1 MNTLTSNTMSKPFV
15 LAFHKM
21 NSGVSYHRVFAPL
34 ICHQEV
40 DVMFIEK
47 ITDVEPDM
55 WAKVTHIFS
64 SRVFPVEPFDDFVK
78 LCRSE
83 GIKLIIDNDD
93 WWVLPPTHPLR
104 GMYADK
110 MKARII
116 RSMKAADEVWVT
128 NKHLASKVK
137 KYNTNIRIIPNA
149 ISVPTWQVEREPSDK
164 VRFGYIGGNHHQIDV
179 RESTIDLTGLEAYVA
194 DVDDYPQMMNAA
206 YTLKT
211 FPPSSYHRLYNFFD
225 VSLVPLSTS
234 EFAKC
239 KSHLKMLE
247 AGFSKCALIV
257 SRTEPYLP
265 YITKDNC
272 IAISHPSEWAGAIKR
287 LNENPNQVQDLA
299 DSLYDYVQDYTM
311 DKINELRCF
320 TL

>member
-1 MNTLTSNTMSKPFV
+1 MSKPFV

-128 NKHLASKVK
+128 NKHLASKVR

-149 ISVPTWQVEREPSDK
+149 ISVPTWQIEREPSDK

-257 SRTEPYLP
+257 SKTEPYLP

-299 DSLYDYVQDYTM
+299 ESLYDYVQDYTM

>member
-1 MNTLTSNTMSKPFV
+1 MSRPFV
-15 LAFHKM
+15 LAFHKV

-34 ICHQEV
+34 ICHQEA
-40 DVMFIEK
+40 DIMFIEK

-78 LCRSE
+78 LCRKE
-83 GIKLIIDNDD
+83 GIKLIVDNDD
-93 WWVLPPTHPLR
+93 WWVLPPTHPLL

-149 ISVPTWQVEREPSDK
+149 ISVPTWQIEREPSDK
-164 VRFGYIGGNHHQIDV
+164 VRFGYIGGNHHQIDI
-179 RESTIDLTGLEAYVA
+179 RESKIDLTGYEAYVA
-194 DVDDYPQMMNAA
+194 DVDNYPQLMNAP

-211 FPPSSYHRLYNFFD
+211 LPPSAYHKLYNLFD

-247 AGFSKCALIV
+247 AGFSKCALVV
-257 SRTEPYLP
+257 SNTQPYSP

-272 IAISHPSEWAGAIKR
+272 IAINHPSEWAGAIKK
-287 LNENPNQVQDLA
+287 LNDNPNQVQDLA
-299 DSLYDYVQDYTM
+299 DSLYEFVQDFTM

>member
-1 MNTLTSNTMSKPFV
+1 MEIPENTTNRPFV
-15 LAFHKM
+15 LAFHKV
-21 NSGVSYHRVFAPL
+21 NSGVAYHRVFAPL
-34 ICHQEV
+34 ICHQEA
-40 DVMFIEK
+40 DICFIEK

-55 WAKVTHIFS
+55 WAKVTHIFA
-64 SRVFPVEPFDDFVK
+64 SRAFPVEPFDDFVK
-78 LCRSE
+78 LCRKE
-83 GIKLIIDNDD
+83 NIKLIIDQDD

-104 GMYADK
+104 GMYAEQ
-110 MKARII
+110 MKERII

-137 KYNTNIRIIPNA
+137 KYNSKIRIIPNA
-149 ISVPTWQVEREPSDK
+149 ISVPTWQVNREPSDK

-179 RESTIDLTGLEAYVA
+179 RESTIDLTGYEAYVA
-194 DVDDYPQMMNAA
+194 DVDNYPQMMNAS
-206 YTLKT
+206 TTIKT
-211 FPPSSYHRLYNFFD
+211 FPPNSYHRMYEFFD
-225 VSLVPLSTS
+225 VSLVPLSSS

-257 SRTEPYLP
+257 SNTHPYSP
-265 YITKDNC
+265 YITKENC
-272 IAISHPSEWAGAIKR
+272 IAIKHPSEWAGAIKR
-287 LNENPNQVQDLA
+287 LSENPNQVQDLTEA
-299 DSLYDYVQDYTM
+299 LYDFVQDFTM

>member
-1 MNTLTSNTMSKPFV
+1 MSRPFV
-15 LAFHKM
+15 LAFHKV

-34 ICHQEV
+34 ICHQEA
-40 DVMFIEK
+40 DIMFIEK

-55 WAKVTHIFS
+55 WAKVTHIFA
-64 SRVFPVEPFDDFVK
+64 SRAFPVEPFQDFVK
-78 LCRSE
+78 LCRKE
-83 GIKLIIDNDD
+83 GIKLIVDQDD

-110 MKARII
+110 MRERIV

-137 KYNTNIRIIPNA
+137 KYNTNIRIIPNG
-149 ISVPTWQVEREPSDK
+149 ISVPTWQIEREPSDK

-179 RESTIDLTGLEAYVA
+179 RESTIDLTGYEAYVA
-194 DVDDYPQMMNAA
+194 DVDGYAETLRAA
-206 YTLKT
+206 YKLPTM
-211 FPPSSYHRLYNFFD
+211 PPTHYHRLYNFFD

-247 AGFSKCALIV
+247 AGFSKCALVV
-257 SRTEPYLP
+257 SNTHPYSP
-265 YITKDNC
+265 YITKDNS
-272 IAISHPSEWAGAIKR
+272 IAINHPSEWSGAIKR
-287 LNENPNQVQDLA
+287 LNDNPNQVQDLA
-299 DSLYDYVQDYTM
+299 ESLYEYVQDFTM
-311 DKINELRCF
+311 TKMNELRCF

>member
-1 MNTLTSNTMSKPFV
+1 MSKPFV
-15 LAFHKM
+15 LAFHKV

-34 ICHQEV
+34 ICHQDA

-47 ITDVEPDM
+47 ITDVEPEM
-55 WAKVTHIFS
+55 WSKVTHIFA
-64 SRVFPVEPFDDFVK
+64 SRAFPVEPFEDFVK
-78 LCRSE
+78 LCRKE
-83 GIKLIIDNDD
+83 NIKLIVDQDD
-93 WWVLPPTHPLR
+93 WWVLPPSHPLK
-104 GMYADK
+104 GIYSEQ
-110 MKARII
+110 MKVRII

-137 KYNTNIRIIPNA
+137 KYNSNIRIIPNA
-149 ISVPTWQVEREPSDK
+149 ISIPTWQVERQPSEH
-164 VRFGYIGGNHHQIDV
+164 VRFGYIGGNHHQIDI
-179 RESTIDLTGLEAYVA
+179 RESKIDLTGYEAYVA
-194 DVDDYPQMMNAA
+194 DVDNYPEMMKAK

-211 FPPSSYHRLYNFFD
+211 FPPSSYHRLYEFFD

-265 YITKDNC
+265 YITKENC
-272 IAISHPSEWAGAIKR
+272 IAIQNPSEWAGAIKR
-287 LNENPNQVQDLA
+287 LNDNPNQVA
-299 DSLYDYVQDYTM
+299 DIAEALYQYVQPFTM
-311 DKINELRCF
+311 TKINELRCF

>member
-1 MNTLTSNTMSKPFV
+1 MSRPFV
-15 LAFHKM
+15 LAFHKV

-34 ICHQEV
+34 IAHNGA

-55 WAKVTHIFS
+55 WSKVTHIFT

-78 LCRSE
+78 LCRKE
-83 GIKLIIDNDD
+83 GIKLIVDNDD

-110 MKARII
+110 MKTRII

-128 NKHLASKVK
+128 NKHLASKVR

-164 VRFGYIGGNHHQIDV
+164 VRFGYIGGNHHQIDI
-179 RESTIDLTGLEAYVA
+179 RESKIDLTGYEAYVA
-194 DVDDYPQMMNAA
+194 DVDNYPQLMNAP

-211 FPPSSYHRLYNFFD
+211 LPPSAYHKLYNLFD

-265 YITKDNC
+265 FITKDNC
-272 IAISHPSEWAGAIKR
+272 VAISHPSEWAVAIKR
-287 LNENPNQVQDLA
+287 LNDNPNQVA
-299 DSLYDYVQDYTM
+299 DIAESLYEFVQDYTM
-311 DKINELRCF
+311 TKINELRCF

>member
-1 MNTLTSNTMSKPFV
+1 MSRPFV
-15 LAFHKM
+15 LAFHKV

-34 ICHQEV
+34 ICHQEA
-40 DVMFIEK
+40 DIMFIEK

-78 LCRSE
+78 LCRKE

-93 WWVLPPTHPLR
+93 WWVLPPTHPLL

-149 ISVPTWQVEREPSDK
+149 ISVPTWQIEREPSDK
-164 VRFGYIGGNHHQIDV
+164 VRFGYIGGNHHQIDI
-179 RESTIDLTGLEAYVA
+179 RESKIDLTGYEAYVA
-194 DVDDYPQMMNAA
+194 DVDNYPQLMNAP

-211 FPPSSYHRLYNFFD
+211 LPPSAYHKLYNLFD

-247 AGFSKCALIV
+247 AGFSKCALVV
-257 SRTEPYLP
+257 SNTHPYSP

-272 IAISHPSEWAGAIKR
+272 IAINHPSEWAGAIKR
-287 LNENPNQVQDLA
+287 LNDNPNQVQDLA
-299 DSLYDYVQDYTM
+299 DSLYEFAQDFTM
-311 DKINELRCF
+311 DKINELRKF
-320 TL
+320 E

>member
-1 MNTLTSNTMSKPFV
+1 MSKPFV

-194 DVDDYPQMMNAA
+194 DVDNYPQMMNAA

-311 DKINELRCF
+311 DKINELRIF
-320 TL
+320 A

>member
-1 MNTLTSNTMSKPFV
+1 METPENTTSRPFV
-15 LAFHKM
+15 LAFHKV
-21 NSGVSYHRVFAPL
+21 NSGVSYHRIFAPM
-34 ICHQEV
+34 ICHQGA

-47 ITDVEPDM
+47 ITDVEPEM
-55 WAKVTHIFS
+55 WSKVTHIFA
-64 SRVFPVEPFDDFVK
+64 SRAFPVEPFEEFVK
-78 LCRSE
+78 LCRKE
-83 GIKLIIDNDD
+83 NIKLIIDQDD
-93 WWVLPPTHPLR
+93 WWVLPPSHPLK
-104 GMYADK
+104 GIYSDA
-110 MKARII
+110 MKVRII

-137 KYNTNIRIIPNA
+137 KYNSNIRIIPNA
-149 ISVPTWQVEREPSDK
+149 ISIPTWQVERQPSEQ

-179 RESTIDLTGLEAYVA
+179 RESKIDLTGYEAYVA
-194 DVDDYPQMMNAA
+194 DVDNYPEMMKAK

-211 FPPSSYHRLYNFFD
+211 FPPSAYHRLYEFFD

-265 YITKDNC
+265 YITKENC
-272 IAISHPSEWAGAIKR
+272 IAIQSPSEWAGAIKR
-287 LNENPNQVQDLA
+287 LNDNPNQVA
-299 DSLYDYVQDYTM
+299 DIAEALYQYVQPFTM
-311 DKINELRCF
+311 TKINELRCF

>member
-1 MNTLTSNTMSKPFV
+1 MSRPFV
-15 LAFHKM
+15 LAFHKV

-34 ICHQEV
+34 ICHQEA
-40 DVMFIEK
+40 DIMFIEK

-55 WAKVTHIFS
+55 WAKVTHIFA
-64 SRVFPVEPFDDFVK
+64 SRAFPVEPFADFVK
-78 LCRSE
+78 LCRKE
-83 GIKLIIDNDD
+83 GIKLIVDQDD
-93 WWVLPPTHPLR
+93 WWVLPPSHPLK
-104 GMYADK
+104 GIYSEQ
-110 MKARII
+110 MKERII

-149 ISVPTWQVEREPSDK
+149 ISVPTWQIEREPSDK
-164 VRFGYIGGNHHQIDV
+164 VRFGYIGGNHHQIDI
-179 RESTIDLTGLEAYVA
+179 RESKIDLTGYEAYVA
-194 DVDDYPQMMNAA
+194 DVDNYPQMMNAA

-211 FPPSSYHRLYNFFD
+211 LPPSGYHKLYNIFD

-257 SRTEPYLP
+257 SKTEPYTP

-272 IAISHPSEWAGAIKR
+272 IAINHPSEWAGAIKK
-287 LNENPNQVQDLA
+287 LNDNPNQVHDLA
-299 DSLYDYVQDYTM
+299 ESLYEYVQDFTM
-311 DKINELRCF
+311 TKMNELRCF

>member
-1 MNTLTSNTMSKPFV
+1 MSRPLV
-15 LAFHKM
+15 LAFHKV

-64 SRVFPVEPFDDFVK
+64 SRVFPIEPFDDFVK
-78 LCRSE
+78 LCRKE

-137 KYNTNIRIIPNA
+137 KYNNNIRIIPNA
-149 ISVPTWQVEREPSDK
+149 ISVPTWQIEREPSDK

-179 RESTIDLTGLEAYVA
+179 RESTIDLTGYEAYVA
-194 DVDDYPQMMNAA
+194 DVDNYPQMMKAA

-211 FPPSSYHRLYNFFD
+211 FPPNSYHKLYNFFD

-257 SRTEPYLP
+257 SKTEPYLP

-287 LNENPNQVQDLA
+287 LNENPNQVQDLTE
-299 DSLYDYVQDYTM
+299 SLYEYVQDYTM

>member
-1 MNTLTSNTMSKPFV
+1 MSRPFV
-15 LAFHKM
+15 LAFHKV

-34 ICHQEV
+34 ICHQEA
-40 DVMFIEK
+40 DIMFIEK

-55 WAKVTHIFS
+55 WSKVTHIFA
-64 SRVFPVEPFDDFVK
+64 SRAFPVQPFDDFVK
-78 LCRSE
+78 LCRKE
-83 GIKLIIDNDD
+83 GIKLIVDQDD
-93 WWVLPPTHPLR
+93 WWVLPPSHPLKGVYSEAMR
-104 GMYADK
+104 E
-110 MKARII
+110 RIVQ
-116 RSMKAADEVWVT
+116 SMKAADEVWVT

-179 RESTIDLTGLEAYVA
+179 RESTIDLTGYEAYVA
-194 DVDDYPQMMNAA
+194 DVDNYPQMMKAA

-211 FPPSSYHRLYNFFD
+211 FPPSSYHKLYNFFD

-287 LNENPNQVQDLA
+287 LNENPNQVA
-299 DSLYDYVQDYTM
+299 DIAESLYEYVQDYTM
-311 DKINELRCF
+311 TKINELRCF